1 MTDLLDEDGGLTLEV
16 NVELLEEEVAASRPV
31 DDGGDVLL
39 SLKNEIST
47 IKEDLKS
54 QRTEMKDMKEEL
66 TQGYE

>member
-16 NVELLEEEVAASRPV
+16 NVELLEEEVPAWRPV
-31 DDGGDVLL
+31 DSEGDVLL

-47 IKEDLKS
+47 IKEDLQS

>member
-16 NVELLEEEVAASRPV
+16 NVELLEEEMAASRPV

-47 IKEDLKS
+47 IKEDLQS